1 VLSRE
6 ALGERRLATSSNKD
20 VTAAERLDLASLA
33 IASLNGKSLD
43 GTGLLALGG
52 DRENLV
58 VVAHNMVK
66 PRRAPAKVVL
76 VFSTGREESAQ
87 VGKVNEATLTVEVVK
102 ESKLRSGV
110 AKSGQILD
118 EGDLHLGS
126 REQHTGMPSELGLL
140 LQEKDLGSCA
150 IRAKLLALGDGIVN
164 SDGYSQRCGAE
175 ASTDEV
181 KLRIRRSGLEIR
193 RSLLVNSG
201 SMAGSRSSS
210 VSVAVA
216 VAVDMA
222 VVAVSNTVGAICTVV
237 TVGGTVGD
245 RGLGAVE

>member
-1 VLSRE
+1 VQDTRVLGRE
-6 ALGERRLATSSNKD
+6 ALGERRLATSSNKN
-20 VTAAERLDLASLA
+20 VTAAERLNLTSLAVASLD
-33 IASLNGKSLD
+33 SEGLD
-43 GTGLLALGG
+43 GTSLLALGG

-58 VVAHNMVK
+58 VVAHNMVE
-66 PRRAPAKVVL
+66 PRRAPAEVVL
-76 VFSTGREESAQ
+76 VLSTGREESAQ
-87 VGKVNEATLTVEVVK
+87 VGEVNETTLTVEVVK

-126 REQHTGMPSELGLL
+126 REQHTGVPSELGLL
-140 LQEKDLGSCA
+140 LEEKHLGSCA
-150 IRAKLLALGDGIVN
+150 IRAKLLALGDGIVH

-181 KLRIRRSGLEIR
+181 KLRVRGSGLEIR
-193 RSLLVNSG
+193 RSLLVNAG
-201 SMAGSRSSS
+201 SMAGSRSN
-210 VSVAVA
+210 A
-216 VAVDMA
+216 VAVDMT
-222 VVAVSNTVGAICTVV
+222 VVAVSSTVGAICTVV